1 MIVVDTSVWVDYF
14 NGRSTAQV
22 DLLDAIVGRE
32 EILLGDL
39 ILVEVLQGF
48 RNDRDFRL
56 ASRLLAGFEFR
67 EMVGRDVAIE
77 SARNYRLMRS
87 RGVTVRKTIDVLIA
101 TFCILNR
108 CELLHSDRGFDP
120 MAKHLG
126 LRVAG

>member
-14 NGRSTAQV
+14 NGRTTAQV

-67 EMVGRDVAIE
+67 EMVGRDLALE

-87 RGVTVRKTIDVLIA
+87 RGVTIRKTIDVLIA

-108 CELLHSDRGFDP
+108 YELLHSDRDFDP